1 MPESNYQKLSHA
13 LCVENGRWTM
23 NGLRRMIGSERA
35 YRRWLE
41 RYVEDKYGICWRMVQ
56 REIRQETLDRFA
68 QLYEIETGQ
77 PLPPEPTNARSE
89 FLLFF
94 ADSVV
99 RSLEAGINTLMF

>member
-23 NGLRRMIGSERA
+23 NGLRGMIGNERA

-41 RYVEDKYGICWRMVQ
+41 RYVEDKYGLSWREVRM
-56 REIRQETLDRFA
+56 EIRQETLDRFS
-68 QLYEIETGQ
+68 QIYEIETGQ
-77 PLPPEPTNARSE
+77 PAPPEPTNARSE

-94 ADSVV
+94 ADSVA
-99 RSLEAGINTLMF
+99 RNLEAGIRVLI